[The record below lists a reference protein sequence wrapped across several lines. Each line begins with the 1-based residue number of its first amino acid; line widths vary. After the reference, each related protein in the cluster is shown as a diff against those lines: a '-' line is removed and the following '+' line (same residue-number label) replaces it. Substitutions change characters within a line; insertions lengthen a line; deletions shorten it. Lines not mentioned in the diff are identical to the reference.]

1 MLYGGHFRISVYLT
15 PSAQAVTDD
24 TSGHQRVRLDK
35 WLWAA
40 RFYKTR
46 ALAAEAIDAGRI
58 EVNGERAKRSK
69 LVQLG
74 DRMGIRRPP
83 FELAIVVTG
92 VRDQR
97 GSATMAAELYTETEA
112 STKAREALSAQLR
125 ARGPT
130 AFREKGRP
138 GKKERRDI
146 DRLRGRED

>member
-1 MLYGGHFRISVYLT
+1 M
-15 PSAQAVTDD
+15 TDD
-24 TSGHQRVRLDK
+24 TSASLRVRLDK

-46 ALAAEAIDAGRI
+46 AVAAEAIDAGRI

-69 LVQLG
+69 LLQLG
-74 DRMGIRRPP
+74 DRMTIRRPP

-92 VRDQR
+92 VREQR
-97 GSATMAAELYTETEA
+97 GSATIAAELYSESEA
-112 STKAREALSAQLR
+112 STKAREALSAQLK
-125 ARGPT
+125 AMGPA
-130 AFREKGRP
+130 AFRDKGRP